1 MVASSMNSSSMD
13 NSSIHNS
20 VDLGTDSEPVSK
32 PIPDPPVSE
41 RAQAFADTLSF
52 AVDPFQLRAFAA
64 LDAGAS
70 VVVAAPTGSGKTLV
84 AEYAV
89 FLALQSGAK
98 AFYTAPVKALSNQKF
113 ADLVAR
119 YGADNIGLLT
129 GDNSVNP
136 DAPIV
141 VMTTEVLRN
150 MIYARSRTLD
160 NLRFVILDE
169 VHYLQDAYRGPVWEE
184 VIIHS
189 PPTVDLVC
197 LSATV
202 SNAEE
207 LADWVSSVRGHT
219 EVIIHEERP
228 TELNHIY
235 LVGNRDTGDVTIL
248 PTFVDGRPNP
258 QAIKLDAEG
267 AGGGGGGFGKPRT
280 NNRRMTASTPRRFEI
295 IEALRLDE
303 MLPAIYFIFSRAAC
317 TEAAMS
323 CLHAGLRLTAPDERR
338 HIRAIVEERVAGLSD
353 DDLRVLDY
361 GRFLAGLENGYAAH
375 HAGMVPPFKEAVEAC
390 FVEGLLKVVFATET
404 LALGINMPART
415 VVIEKLSKF
424 GGERHSFLTPGE
436 FTQLTGRAGRRGI
449 DPVGYAATL
458 WTPFVPFDQVAS
470 LASRRTYELKSAFR
484 PTNNMTVN
492 LVRRYSPTEAHHL
505 LSLSFAQYRIDGDLV
520 SLNVRIDRLRRD
532 LDDSRERAICE
543 RGDVS
548 AHIAKQKR
556 KLSPPAPEREIAAIL
571 DGLRPGDVLAPNGAV
586 GPQHPDPYEA
596 ERATMVD
603 DRDSN
608 TTDRGAR
615 PGDDWLL
622 VIATAR
628 RRGRDTTVRALKANG
643 RMLALTPR
651 DFRSLPNVV
660 TNVKLPVPFNPNSRS
675 FLEAAAVSL
684 NKATQRAVGP
694 KPGKR
699 TRQGN
704 DGSPD
709 DSRQQTL
716 GRKVDRDGI
725 EGCPDF
731 KLHLKALERV
741 RGLNNEI
748 NLLQSRITDRKESLS
763 AQFDRVLQL
772 LEGLGYLDGWSITPF
787 GDMLAGIFHESDLLI
802 AECLRSGVLDGLTP
816 PQLAGLISVFVYETR
831 GPGAGSG
838 RRGRAEAA
846 IDRSRRTIAAGRD
859 GRPSASVDAGRPG
872 TRGDH
877 DARRNG
883 DLPLE
888 FPKALQAR
896 YWSMSEIAQELNDDE
911 AALDLP
917 LSKTLDPGFVAV
929 AQRWAGGRE
938 LDAVLAEGEI
948 TGGDFVRTIKI
959 LIDLLRQISKV
970 STNLAT
976 AKTARQAADALF
988 RGVVKA
994 SSLDQLGEVVGS
1006 VDLSPNPVG
1015 ISDPLDVK
1023 PASDPVYVQSI
1034 ALGRT
1039 HDVPPPEDETVK

>member
-1 MVASSMNSSSMD
+1 MDDSSMD
-13 NSSIHNS
+13 DSSIDNNAS
-20 VDLGTDSEPVSK
+20 AGNDGLGSEPG
-32 PIPDPPVSE
+32 SE
-41 RAQAFADTLSF
+41 LAQAFADTLSF

-89 FLALQSGAK
+89 YIALQSGAK

-150 MIYARSRTLD
+150 MIYARSRSLD

-228 TELNHIY
+228 TELNHLY
-235 LVGNRDTGDVTIL
+235 LVGNRDTGEVTIL

-258 QAIKLDAEG
+258 QAAKLDAEG
-267 AGGGGGGFGKPRT
+267 AGGGGGFGKPRT
-280 NNRRMTASTPRRFEI
+280 NNRRTTASTPRRFEI
-295 IEALRLDE
+295 IEALRIDD

-323 CLHAGLRLTAPDERR
+323 CLHAGLRLTAPEERR

-353 DDLRVLDY
+353 EDLRVLDY

-532 LDDSRERAICE
+532 LDDARERALCE

-548 AHIAKQKR
+548 AHIVKQKR
-556 KLSPPAPEREIAAIL
+556 SLSPAAPEREIAAIL
-571 DGLRPGDVLAPNGAV
+571 DGLRPGDVLAPNGILGLRDFPGA
-586 GPQHPDPYEA
+586 GSDA
-596 ERATMVD
+596 AVD
-603 DRDSN
+603 DRDSADPN
-608 TTDRGAR
+608 ARSTAR

-622 VIATAR
+622 VISTAR
-628 RRGRDTTVRALKANG
+628 RRGRDTTLRALRANG
-643 RMLALTPR
+643 RMLAFTPR
-651 DFRSLPNVV
+651 DFRTLPNVV
-660 TNVKLPVPFNPNSRS
+660 TNIKLPVPFNPNSRS
-675 FLEAAAVSL
+675 FLEAATISL
-684 NKATQRAVGP
+684 TKATQRAVGP

-699 TRQGN
+699 NRN
-704 DGSPD
+704 PNLDRPDGTGSAEGSRRSP
-709 DSRQQTL
+709 
-716 GRKVDRDGI
+716 DRDGI

-731 KLHLKALERV
+731 KLHVKALERV

-846 IDRSRRTIAAGRD
+846 VDRSRKTIAAGRD
-859 GRPSASVDAGRPG
+859 GRPSGAVGTGRPG

-917 LSKTLDPGFVAV
+917 LSKPLDPGFVAV

-959 LIDLLRQISKV
+959 LIDLLRQIGKV
-970 STNLAT
+970 STDMAT
-976 AKTARQAADALF
+976 AKTARQAAEALF

-994 SSLDQLGEVVGS
+994 SSLDQLGDVIGS
-1006 VDLSPNPVG
+1006 VDLSAVA
-1015 ISDPLDVK
+1015 V
-1023 PASDPVYVQSI
+1023 
-1034 ALGRT
+1034 
-1039 HDVPPPEDETVK
+1039 DEQAP

>member
-1 MVASSMNSSSMD
+1 MLGDPSSGDSPVNAVTD
-13 NSSIHNS
+13 AVTVTDTVTVS
-20 VDLGTDSEPVSK
+20 VS
-32 PIPDPPVSE
+32 
-41 RAQAFADTLSF
+41 AQAFADTLSF
-52 AVDPFQLRAFAA
+52 AVDPFQQQAFAA

-89 FLALQSGAK
+89 YLALQSGGK

-136 DAPIV
+136 DAPVV

-150 MIYARSRTLD
+150 MIYARSRTLE

-235 LVGNRDTGDVTIL
+235 LIGNRDTGDVTIL

-258 QAIKLDAEG
+258 QAAKLDAEG
-267 AGGGGGGFGKPRT
+267 AGNGGGNYGKPRT
-280 NNRRMTASTPRRFEI
+280 NNRRTTASTPRRFEI
-295 IEALRLDE
+295 IEALRIEE

-317 TEAAMS
+317 NEAAMA

-520 SLNVRIDRLRRD
+520 SLTVRIDRLRRE
-532 LDDSRERAICE
+532 LADSRERAECE

-556 KLSPPAPEREIAAIL
+556 ELGPAAPEREIAALL
-571 DGLRPGDVLAPNGAV
+571 DGLRPGDVLAPNGIIGAPP
-586 GPQHPDPYEA
+586 GGA
-596 ERATMVD
+596 ESFDSEGNSGAGL
-603 DRDSN
+603 DRWAP
-608 TTDRGAR
+608 DRGAR

-628 RRGRDTTVRALKANG
+628 RRGRDTTVRALRSNG
-643 RMLALTPR
+643 RMFALTPR

-675 FLEAAAVSL
+675 FLEAAAISL
-684 NKATQRAVGP
+684 NKATQRAVGA
-694 KPGKR
+694 KPGKKNR
-699 TRQGN
+699 TAANERLDDVSVTG
-704 DGSPD
+704 GS
-709 DSRQQTL
+709 
-716 GRKVDRDGI
+716 GRKIDRGGV

-731 KLHLKALERV
+731 KLHLKALERT
-741 RGLNNEI
+741 RGLTSEI

-831 GPGAGSG
+831 GPGSGAG

-846 IDRSRRTIAAGRD
+846 VDRSRRTIAAGSD
-859 GRPSASVDAGRPG
+859 GRPAASVGVGRPG

-959 LIDLLRQISKV
+959 LIDLLRQIGKV
-970 STNLAT
+970 STNMAT

-994 SSLDQLGEVVGS
+994 SSLDQLGDIVGS
-1006 VDLSPNPVG
+1006 VDLSPIETLGEV
-1015 ISDPLDVK
+1015 DQPL
-1023 PASDPVYVQSI
+1023 
-1034 ALGRT
+1034 R
-1039 HDVPPPEDETVK
+1039 

>member
-1 MVASSMNSSSMD
+1 MDRSSFD
-13 NSSIHNS
+13 HRGD
-20 VDLGTDSEPVSK
+20 VDSLPTDSVA
-32 PIPDPPVSE
+32 SE

-52 AVDPFQLRAFAA
+52 AVDPFQQRAFAA

-113 ADLVAR
+113 ADLVSR

-136 DAPIV
+136 DAPVV

-258 QAIKLDAEG
+258 QAMKLDAEG

-280 NNRRMTASTPRRFEI
+280 NNRRSSSSTPRRFEI
-295 IEALRLDE
+295 IEALRIDD

-338 HIRAIVEERVAGLSD
+338 HIRAIVEERVTGLSD

-458 WTPFVPFDQVAS
+458 WTPFVPFEQVAS

-520 SLNVRIDRLRRD
+520 SLNVRIDRLRKD
-532 LDDSRERAICE
+532 LDDSRERALCE

-556 KLSPPAPEREIAAIL
+556 QLSPAAPEREIAAIL
-571 DGLRPGDVLAPNGAV
+571 DGLRPGDVLAPNGAIGSRNGAGEELV
-586 GPQHPDPYEA
+586 GDEQG
-596 ERATMVD
+596 
-603 DRDSN
+603 RDSN
-608 TTDRGAR
+608 TSDRGAR

-675 FLEAAAVSL
+675 FLEAAAISL
-684 NKATQRAVGP
+684 NKATQRAQGIR
-694 KPGKR
+694 PGKR
-699 TRQGN
+699 NRNN
-704 DGSPD
+704 DNEAAEGLSE
-709 DSRQQTL
+709 SS
-716 GRKVDRDGI
+716 GRKIDRDGI

-731 KLHLKALERV
+731 KLHIKALERT

-846 IDRSRRTIAAGRD
+846 VDRSRRTIAAGRD
-859 GRPSASVDAGRPG
+859 GRPAASVGTGRPG

-888 FPKALQAR
+888 FPKALQSR
-896 YWSMSEIAQELNDDE
+896 YWSMNEIAQELNDDE

-959 LIDLLRQISKV
+959 LIDLLRQIGKV
-970 STNLAT
+970 STNMAT

-994 SSLDQLGEVVGS
+994 SSLDQLGDIVGS
-1006 VDLSPNPVG
+1006 VDMSPESAESTTDVTPIAGPTDELPGAPVTAAEELLNEAVVTRA
-1015 ISDPLDVK
+1015 DEVDNAADEPLDDFSGDQRL
-1023 PASDPVYVQSI
+1023 P
-1034 ALGRT
+1034 
-1039 HDVPPPEDETVK
+1039 

>member
-1 MVASSMNSSSMD
+1 MD
-13 NSSIHNS
+13 TSSIHNTL
-20 VDLGTDSEPVSK
+20 D
-32 PIPDPPVSE
+32 IPPAVVSE
-41 RAQAFADTLSF
+41 LAQAFADTLSF
-52 AVDPFQLRAFAA
+52 AVDPFQQQAFAA

-267 AGGGGGGFGKPRT
+267 AGGANGAGGGFGKPRT
-280 NNRRMTASTPRRFEI
+280 NNRRTTASTPRRFEI

-424 GGERHSFLTPGE
+424 GGERHAFLTPGE

-458 WTPFVPFDQVAS
+458 WTPFVPFEQVAS

-532 LDDSRERAICE
+532 LDDARDRSLCE

-556 KLSPPAPEREIAAIL
+556 KLPPVAPEREIAAIL
-571 DGLRPGDVLAPNGAV
+571 DGLRPGDVLAPNGAI
-586 GPQHPDPYEA
+586 GTQYPLEA
-596 ERATMVD
+596 ERSSTVD
-603 DRDSN
+603 ERDSN
-608 TTDRGAR
+608 TSDRGAR

-628 RRGRDTTVRALKANG
+628 RRGRDTTVRALRANG

-660 TNVKLPVPFNPNSRS
+660 THVKLPVPFNPNSRS
-675 FLEAAAVSL
+675 FLDAAANSL
-684 NKATQRAVGP
+684 NKATQRAVGA

-699 TRQGN
+699 NRN
-704 DGSPD
+704 LDKESIEESPALQV
-709 DSRQQTL
+709 S
-716 GRKVDRDGI
+716 GRKIDRDGI

-731 KLHLKALERV
+731 KLHIKALERV

-802 AECLRSGVLDGLTP
+802 AECLRAGVLDGLTP
-816 PQLAGLISVFVYETR
+816 PQLAGLISAFVYETR

-859 GRPSASVDAGRPG
+859 GRLSGSVGIGRPG

-959 LIDLLRQISKV
+959 LIDLLRQIGKV
-970 STNLAT
+970 SANLGT

-994 SSLDQLGEVVGS
+994 SSLDQLGDIVGS
-1006 VDLSPNPVG
+1006 VDFAPGLVEVADALAVP
-1015 ISDPLDVK
+1015 DVSADNITDK
-1023 PASDPVYVQSI
+1023 QI
-1034 ALGRT
+1034 HEHENG
-1039 HDVPPPEDETVK
+1039 DELTDTKRSAP